1 MKADYITII
10 KMSNVL
16 KFFYLIEQC
25 LNLVKNSISK
35 LNINKSNIHILYAP
49 IYGYVWKYPTFFYC

>member
-35 LNINKSNIHILYAP
+35 LNISRHK
-49 IYGYVWKYPTFFYC
+49 